1 MKKLRK
7 NVMAGMTAVA
17 AGMVLTG
24 CSGMPSMSGAE
35 FRRRLMAEIRR
46 QNEARNAAQAQT
58 PAPAPDMSRITEKIE
73 DVLMEQGEGIAIRD
87 FVSGLDEET
96 IGSIIGYD
104 GSIDRISLLYG
115 PPDVIDQLTPVPGQE
130 ETPNQSGDVRPFVPE
145 GGEAGQGDS
154 GQEAGEAQ
162 PGSVPEPAPEAAPPA
177 ETPAQ
182 EGGQTQEPSAP
193 VENPPEENPE
203 EEIMVAQE
211 EEKPAEPVTEQGEEP
226 PAQ

>member
-115 PPDVIDQLTPVPGQE
+115 PPDVRSFPKAEKRVREILGRKQEKRSPDPCRNRLPKPRLPRKLPHRKADRRRSLPLRSKTRPKKTPKRRSWLRRRRK
-130 ETPNQSGDVRPFVPE
+130 NLR
-145 GGEAGQGDS
+145 
-154 GQEAGEAQ
+154 
-162 PGSVPEPAPEAAPPA
+162 
-177 ETPAQ
+177 
-182 EGGQTQEPSAP
+182 
-193 VENPPEENPE
+193 NR
-203 EEIMVAQE
+203 
-211 EEKPAEPVTEQGEEP
+211 
-226 PAQ
+226 